1 MSVNAKGATTM
12 RARLG
17 AKISAKIDNDN
28 YLPFFRKLQKQGY
41 GAALEAQ
48 ADYVD
53 RTATKNK
60 CHAFAAAC
68 RSHYFEV
75 ACRMIERAKTAANR
89 AKIEAREAKNRA
101 VRVAKAVL
109 SPKQRAAN
117 IARLR
122 AMGVKYFADH
132 EISDPRK
139 TYDELYPLMN

>member
-1 MSVNAKGATTM
+1 M
-12 RARLG
+12 REKLG
-17 AKISAKIDNDN
+17 KRVSALVDNDN
-28 YLPFFRKLQKQGY
+28 FLPYVRKFQIQGY

-48 ADYVD
+48 ADYVE

-60 CHAFAAAC
+60 AHAFAKSLKSRYFQIAC
-68 RSHYFEV
+68 RI
-75 ACRMIERAKTAANR
+75 IERAKTAANR

-122 AMGVKYFADH
+122 AMGVK
-132 EISDPRK
+132 
-139 TYDELYPLMN
+139 